1 MQRHTQY
8 VNAMPGGVMAMP
20 AGPALDPQE
29 CFNKALETMAA
40 LKPSQEAK
48 KYSQAELQRL
58 RAACSLTVAGMEA
71 GLPNLHAKI
80 LEEGRTTKGIKVVPY
95 ARQRTTTIPAW
106 CTRRQ
111 S

>member
-1 MQRHTQY
+1 
-8 VNAMPGGVMAMP
+8 MP